1 MSLHAESVPTLR
13 RTLENMSKWLDLAT
27 KSAEERDFD
36 VSRLLEARLAP
47 DQFNLTRNIQAA
59 CDTGKFVATRMGS
72 VDAAAHEDGP
82 ATMAELQTRISEVR
96 ALLAQVSPEAFE
108 NNREATLTLM
118 RGMTMSGQAYV
129 REFALPN
136 FFFHAAMTYAILRH
150 NGVKLGKRDFLGA
163 IDVTPAPQK
172 E

>member
-1 MSLHAESVPTLR
+1 MSLHAESVPTLS
-13 RTLENMSKWLDLAT
+13 RTLENMSKWLDQAS
-27 KSAEERDFD
+27 KDAEERGFD

-47 DQFNLTRNIQAA
+47 DQFNLTRNIQSA
-59 CDTGKFVATRMGS
+59 CDTGKFVATRMGGIE
-72 VDAAAHEDGP
+72 AAAHEDGP
-82 ATMAELQTRISEVR
+82 ATVAELQTRIAEVR

-108 NNREATLTLM
+108 TKRDATLTLM

-129 REFALPN
+129 RQFAMPN
-136 FFFHAAMTYAILRH
+136 FFFHAATSYAILRH